1 MKKLIRDLVVGDKF
15 YCGTWQYEVIEILSN
30 YQVLVKKTIKENN
43 KPFFT
48 ILHRTE
54 EEVELVE
61 KTKLKDLFVGARFV
75 FTNNPYASA
84 GERTVLY
91 KDDVAILY
99 VTEHGEYVLS
109 REGDL
114 SGLLNEEV
122 EVIPYV
128 EEA

>member
-15 YCGTWQYEVIEILSN
+15 YSGTLQYEVTEILSN
-30 YQVLVKKTIKENN
+30 YQILVKKTLKEDN
-43 KPFFT
+43 KPLFT
-48 ILHRTE
+48 ILYRTE
-54 EEVELVE
+54 EEVYIYY
-61 KTKLKDLFVGARFV
+61 KTKLKNLSVGERFV

-99 VTEHGEYVLS
+99 VTDHGEYVLS

-122 EVIPYV
+122 EVVPYD